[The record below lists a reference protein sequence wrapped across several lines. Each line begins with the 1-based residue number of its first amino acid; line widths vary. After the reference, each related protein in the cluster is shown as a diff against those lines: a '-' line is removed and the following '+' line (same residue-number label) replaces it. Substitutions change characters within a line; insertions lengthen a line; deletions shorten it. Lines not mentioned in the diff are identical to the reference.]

1 MPRDIDT
8 FIRFSGGSLVA
19 GGVLAAL
26 VNAVLT
32 PLLPADG
39 GTVAVVTSTA
49 FGIRMPLAAASMA
62 LVTVGCVGLYLVQ
75 ADRLRFGAIAFLVAG
90 IGGMMG
96 FCLECV
102 QFTLVRDLAFE
113 APEMLETLEEA
124 GRLARYD
131 LGFAIGFATFALGW
145 LAVAVVTLRAGVLD
159 RRGPILLLLGMFLV
173 PILGAAVGLWGAV
186 AGNVVLGAGW
196 ALIGLDLSRSGERA
210 A

>member
-1 MPRDIDT
+1 MPRDIDK
-8 FIRFSGGSLVA
+8 FIRFSGGSLFA

-26 VNAVLT
+26 VNAILT

-39 GTVAVVTSTA
+39 GSVAVVTSTA
-49 FGIRMPLAAASMA
+49 FGIRMPLAAVSIA

-75 ADRLRFGAIAFLVAG
+75 ADRLRLGAIAFLFAG
-90 IGGMMG
+90 IGGMIA

-113 APEMLETLEEA
+113 APETLEMLEES

-131 LGFAIGFATFALGW
+131 LGFAIGLATFALGW

-173 PILGAAVGLWGAV
+173 PILGAAAGVWGAV
-186 AGNVVLGAGW
+186 AGNIVVGAGW
-196 ALIGLDLSRSGERA
+196 ALMGLDLSRTAERSA
-210 A
+210 